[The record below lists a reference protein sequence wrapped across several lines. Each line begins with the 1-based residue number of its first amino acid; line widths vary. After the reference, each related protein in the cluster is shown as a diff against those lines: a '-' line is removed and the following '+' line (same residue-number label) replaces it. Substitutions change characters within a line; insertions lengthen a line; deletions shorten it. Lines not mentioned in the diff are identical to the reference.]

1 MSFQWIVDKA
11 EMLSMERKR
20 VVGSTVSRGG
30 IVRSVSRGGQGWK
43 ITVKLP
49 DGMPW
54 TDLRSNISKAEQL
67 DKITPATLQLSS
79 SGYSW
84 LCGYLGDG
92 NNVIDFRATVTK
104 GLNTITLTNS
114 ASLDGGGTMKFRAG
128 DFIQLSETGRV
139 YTVAADCPAGSNT
152 VTLHRPVL
160 EEDAVEVPLLIGP
173 NVIWNVICTSFPEWT
188 LTSRNLVSWSGPFVF
203 SENFL

>member
-1 MSFQWIVDKA
+1 MSFQWIIDKA
-11 EMLSMERKR
+11 EMIGMERKR
-20 VVGSTVSRGG
+20 VVASTVSRGG
-30 IVRSVSRGGQGWK
+30 IIRSVSRGGQGWK

-49 DGMPW
+49 DGLPW
-54 TDLRSNISKAEQL
+54 TSIRSDISRAEQL
-67 DKITPATLQLSS
+67 DRITAAPINLSS

-84 LCGYLGDG
+84 LCQYLGDG

-114 ASLDGGGTMKFRAG
+114 ASLVGGGTMKFRAG
-128 DFIQLSETGRV
+128 DFIQLSTSGAV
-139 YTVAADCPAGSNT
+139 YTVAADCPADSNT

-160 EEDAVEVPLLIGP
+160 EEDAVEVPVLIGP
-173 NVIWNVICTSFPEWT
+173 NVIWNVVCSSFPSWT
-188 LTSRNLVSWSGPFVF
+188 ISSRNLVSWSGTFVF